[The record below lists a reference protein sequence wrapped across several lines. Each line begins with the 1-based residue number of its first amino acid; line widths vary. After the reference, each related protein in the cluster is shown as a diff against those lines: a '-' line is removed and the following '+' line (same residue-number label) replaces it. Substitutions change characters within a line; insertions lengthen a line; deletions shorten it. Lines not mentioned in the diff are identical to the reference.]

1 MWAASPLDGRIRR
14 VFGTLGRG
22 TNPGVRRVVYR
33 VPTRLEALA
42 LKPPLHRWRIAE
54 LPVGADWKELH
65 IEVPEDEI
73 DEVRDLVRRL
83 APAAEQIA

>member
-1 MWAASPLDGRIRR
+1 
-14 VFGTLGRG
+14 
-22 TNPGVRRVVYR
+22 VRKVVYR

-65 IEVPEDEI
+65 IEVPEEEL
-73 DEVRDLVRRL
+73 DEVHTLVRRL
-83 APAAEQIA
+83 APAAERVT

>member
-1 MWAASPLDGRIRR
+1 MRK
-14 VFGTLGRG
+14 
-22 TNPGVRRVVYR
+22 VVYR

-65 IEVPEDEI
+65 IEVPEEEL
-73 DEVRDLVRRL
+73 DEVHTLVRRL
-83 APAAEQIA
+83 APAAERVT

>member
-1 MWAASPLDGRIRR
+1 MWVASPLEIRNRR
-14 VFGTLGRG
+14 VSGARRRG

>member
-1 MWAASPLDGRIRR
+1 MWVASPLDIRSSR
-14 VFGTLGRG
+14 VSRSAGQG
-22 TNPGVRRVVYR
+22 TNSGVRRVVYR

-65 IEVPEDEI
+65 IEVPEDEV

-83 APAAEQIA
+83 APAAEQLA